1 MGFIS
6 LFKVHQLCLLCQ
18 KAKCSLGLS
27 YNLPTC
33 FSKTALHF
41 LLQMSSVYNDRNRMP
56 FPSGYH
62 LIGRKICQIA
72 PSSALSQNLLH
83 SYNIKHFPLCWQ
95 LCPCPIYHT
104 QVYAL
109 RTGFFSLTLLK
120 NNWSISL
127 CKFKIYSMIIWFTL
141 YCEMITTKDLVN
153 IHHPIW
159 IG

>member
-1 MGFIS
+1 MRFIS
-6 LFKVHQLCLLCQ
+6 LFKVHQLCLFCQ
-18 KAKCSLGLS
+18 KAKCSSGLS

-33 FSKTALHF
+33 FSKTALQF
-41 LLQMSSVYNDRNRMP
+41 LLQVSWVYKDQNRMP

-62 LIGRKICQIA
+62 FIGRKIRQIS
-72 PSSALSQNLLH
+72 PSSALSQNLLC

-104 QVYAL
+104 QLYAL

-127 CKFKIYSMIIWFTL
+127 CKFKIYSIIIWFTL
-141 YCEMITTKDLVN
+141 YCEMIITNDLVN
-153 IHHPIW
+153 IHHLIC